1 MKLKMPVSLLLVAF
15 VLPIFLF
22 GCNDRNT
29 AKENSSVPKATIPT
43 QDTSAPTETETATF
57 ALG

>member
-1 MKLKMPVSLLLVAF
+1 MKIPVPLLLVAF

-29 AKENSSVPKATIPT
+29 AKENSAVPKATIPT
-43 QDTSAPTETETATF
+43 IDTSAPTETETATF
-57 ALG
+57 AFG